1 MFMIFKANR
10 LQLTT
15 VDELN
20 QARDGRSKILRA
32 EEDSIG
38 ARSRAR
44 RFAFLILEIK
54 WKEKI

>member
-1 MFMIFKANR
+1 MFMIFKANH

-32 EEDSIG
+32 EEGSIG
-38 ARSRAR
+38 GRSRAR

-54 WKEKI
+54 